1 MLSVK
6 DTAHGQSWDER
17 QMVLGGPS
25 SEVEG
30 RTGPERHLYYMHV
43 SMQMYAVACVTAG
56 KGHQGSTDTK
66 YSQIRP
72 CNLLL

>member
-1 MLSVK
+1 MEILISFFSSALRCYCVLKVPNLLRNAFRVIMLSVK

-30 RTGPERHLYYMHV
+30 RTGPE
-43 SMQMYAVACVTAG
+43 
-56 KGHQGSTDTK
+56 
-66 YSQIRP
+66 
-72 CNLLL
+72 